1 MSEDHLWL
9 ENPIHKNLL
18 MSRFVDKEY
27 KPFEDESVLNSLQLS
42 FDGSIVSVAREKVE
56 GYMRDKEIQNIRL
69 GMSIM
74 TMDSKKIKDSE
85 SLYRF
90 LAIYV
95 EG

>member
-18 MSRFVDKEY
+18 TSRFVDKDY

-56 GYMRDKEIQNIRL
+56 GYMKDKEIQNIRL
-69 GMSIM
+69 GMSVM
-74 TMDSKKIKDSE
+74 TMGNEKIKDSE

>member
-18 MSRFVDKEY
+18 TSRFVDKEY
-27 KPFEDESVLNSLQLS
+27 KPFEDESVLSSLQLS

-56 GYMRDKEIQNIRL
+56 KHMKDKEIQNIRL

-74 TMDSKKIKDSE
+74 TMGNQKIKDSE

-95 EG
+95 E

>member
-18 MSRFVDKEY
+18 TSRFVDKDY

-56 GYMRDKEIQNIRL
+56 GYMKDKEIQNIRL
-69 GMSIM
+69 GVSVM
-74 TMDSKKIKDSE
+74 TMGNEKIKDSE